1 MVGRVS
7 TFSRLCA
14 VLAALG
20 FVASLTTI
28 TRAVGT
34 EPTVYKL
41 SAVLASASFCS
52 FHLWMACTRPSR
64 LKMRSQAAF
73 LILVAVLGLFL
84 TRDDRALGN
93 AALLGI
99 SLVLGIRHGLFSHVR
114 VSVVT
119 GGAIGICYATYRI
132 VARGSPWQLPMA
144 TMVAGTGVFAILFY
158 LFYEEIRAMQREN
171 AEEQMRVSV
180 ARGKSSELIE
190 QISRAEGRLRN
201 AEQAWHNERQKFQ
214 RLKAELEQLRA
225 RMEPADLDHFGL
237 SPREKDVLKLLV
249 ETKASNKQIG
259 VLLDITERTVKS
271 HIYSICNKTGVDRRV
286 ELIELFRWN
295 SWAETDSRREQC

>member
-1 MVGRVS
+1 
-7 TFSRLCA
+7 
-14 VLAALG
+14 
-20 FVASLTTI
+20 
-28 TRAVGT
+28 
-34 EPTVYKL
+34 
-41 SAVLASASFCS
+41 
-52 FHLWMACTRPSR
+52 
-64 LKMRSQAAF
+64 
-73 LILVAVLGLFL
+73 
-84 TRDDRALGN
+84 
-93 AALLGI
+93 
-99 SLVLGIRHGLFSHVR
+99 
-114 VSVVT
+114 
-119 GGAIGICYATYRI
+119 
-132 VARGSPWQLPMA
+132 MA